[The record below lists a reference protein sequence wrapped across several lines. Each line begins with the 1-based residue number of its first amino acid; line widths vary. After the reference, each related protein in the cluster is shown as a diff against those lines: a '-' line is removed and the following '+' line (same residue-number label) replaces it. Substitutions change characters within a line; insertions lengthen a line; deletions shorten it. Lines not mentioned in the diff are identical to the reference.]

1 MKSILR
7 ASIAAILAMLAVS
20 ASAAAASEQPSSAAT
35 SACGSIAE
43 GSSGNNVAACAQGFT
58 KASSHEALAASCA
71 LGVGEVSAFENEH
84 DCKIGFF
91 FAGGGSEKPP
101 ATNAKATTEC
111 EAVTLGA
118 SDGSPAAC
126 EQGYED
132 ALAGETQDASCD
144 HLGSGAVSAPEYTVA
159 CEDGWFVAKDEP
171 DCIPGI
177 DPENGQQGTTIE
189 ADSQVDKACTEAA

>member
-7 ASIAAILAMLAVS
+7 ASVAAILAMLVVS
-20 ASAAAASEQPSSAAT
+20 GSALAASEQPSSAAT
-35 SACGSIAE
+35 STCSAIAD
-43 GSSGNNVAACAQGFT
+43 GSSGNNVGACAQGFT
-58 KASSHEALAASCA
+58 KASNHEALAASCA
-71 LGVGEVSAFENEH
+71 LGVGDVSAFENER
-84 DCKIGFF
+84 DCKLGFF
-91 FAGGGSEKPP
+91 FAGDGSEKTP

-111 EAVTLGA
+111 EAITLGA

-126 EQGYED
+126 QQGYED

-189 ADSQVDKACTEAA
+189 ADSQVDKSCAEAA